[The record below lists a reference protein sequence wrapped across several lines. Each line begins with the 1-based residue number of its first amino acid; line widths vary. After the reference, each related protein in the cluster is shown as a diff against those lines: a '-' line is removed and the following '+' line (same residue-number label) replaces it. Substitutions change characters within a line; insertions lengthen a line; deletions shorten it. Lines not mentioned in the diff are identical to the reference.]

1 MQNLKT
7 DSRGQG
13 VPDTVD
19 DFLKLRSISN
29 VISDIV
35 FELDIRDFVF
45 KKTLII

>member
-1 MQNLKT
+1 MQNLRT

-13 VPDTVD
+13 VPDTA
-19 DFLKLRSISN
+19 DFLKLQSMSN
-29 VISDIV
+29 VLSDIV